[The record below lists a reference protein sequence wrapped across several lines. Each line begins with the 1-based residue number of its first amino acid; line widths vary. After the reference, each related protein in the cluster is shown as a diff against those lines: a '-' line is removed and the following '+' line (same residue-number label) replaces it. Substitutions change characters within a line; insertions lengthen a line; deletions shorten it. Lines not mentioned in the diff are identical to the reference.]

1 MSKQSPIFGID
12 ISGWQPAD
20 MDMAQ
25 AKSEGYEFCV
35 VKATE
40 GPHPDGRTYD
50 NVYYEKQLQNARD
63 AGMVVGAYHYLV
75 EADAKAQVDH
85 FLEVVGDVEGL
96 LLQIDYEEYNHYPDL
111 SPRPSML
118 DAFVVELKAR
128 IGSHPILLYS
138 SRGYWYEEPPN
149 GDVTDSQI
157 VTWDANYP
165 YEGDPRTGPELYAEV
180 WDWDQAW
187 GERWGGREPMFWQ
200 FTGSTPVANVAQV
213 DVNAFRG
220 TREQLLALTGAEER
234 DYWVGFTAD
243 QEQWLRGVNVP
254 RNAWVKPTQSG
265 GKVWLELV
273 PPGAAPAGA
282 EYQTYGWVGFTR
294 EGRRMRGVNVPRNA
308 WIKPTEQGGK
318 VWLELVP
325 PEVSQPS
332 EGVR

>member
-75 EADAKAQVDH
+75 EADTKTQVDH
-85 FLEVVGDVEGL
+85 FLEVVANVEGL

-111 SPRPSML
+111 SPRPSTL
-118 DAFVVELKAR
+118 DTFVAELKAR

-138 SRGYWYEEPPN
+138 GRRYWYEEPPN
-149 GDVTDSQI
+149 GDVTDPQI

-165 YEGDPRTGPELYAEV
+165 YAGDPRTGPELYAEV
-180 WDWDQAW
+180 WDWDRAW
-187 GERWGGREPMFWQ
+187 GARWGGW
-200 FTGSTPVANVAQV
+200 
-213 DVNAFRG
+213 
-220 TREQLLALTGAEER
+220 
-234 DYWVGFTAD
+234 
-243 QEQWLRGVNVP
+243 P
-254 RNAWVKPTQSG
+254 RRCA
-265 GKVWLELV
+265 
-273 PPGAAPAGA
+273 PPG
-282 EYQTYGWVGFTR
+282 
-294 EGRRMRGVNVPRNA
+294 
-308 WIKPTEQGGK
+308 
-318 VWLELVP
+318 
-325 PEVSQPS
+325 
-332 EGVR
+332 